1 MKQAAETT
9 KLFQQVLETTPKE
22 IAQQVEWSYTIADK
36 IDARL
41 HQLGISQKEFA
52 KRMGTSEAAVS
63 RWIGGGQNFTLSTLA
78 KISHVL
84 NTPLISVTPDIH

>member
-1 MKQAAETT
+1 MKQATETT

-52 KRMGTSEAAVS
+52 KRMGNFRS
-63 RWIGGGQNFTLSTLA
+63 RSLTMDWWWTEFHALYISQNLTRIKYTAHLS
-78 KISHVL
+78 
-84 NTPLISVTPDIH
+84 NT

>member
-1 MKQAAETT
+1 MKQATETT

-52 KRMGTSEAAVS
+52 KRMGTSEAEFHALYIS
-63 RWIGGGQNFTLSTLA
+63 QNLTRIKYTAHLS
-78 KISHVL
+78 
-84 NTPLISVTPDIH
+84 NT